1 QPYNYDANG
10 FPSLIT
16 ASCTKPHKAWNNQ
29 CNKLNDMTNS
39 QLFSQ
44 LKEFFNDKF
53 EQVNKRLNV
62 IEQQVKMNEHYT
74 RSNKI
79 RLSELFLKQ
88 KDLISTTLKPALS
101 AIPNIDVKLIENL
114 DDFDKFCSLAEECLR
129 MEYHFSGMTRSLATK
144 SEIILNNNY
153 QPQQTLS
160 NRTRKDQE
168 QSEEKARNRLRLCG
182 FSDKEVKNLHV
193 YLSEWYES
201 NSLEDAVEK
210 WETYGIKQNVVPN
223 KQNVLLSFCLFNV
236 QGWKSRA
243 LEVLHLIQKA
253 EASLAICTEVGAYWD
268 SFKLPNFNMFYQEGT
283 NHCGGVTI
291 AVGKH
296 LKATKIDS
304 NLENTIVSIS
314 RV

>member
-1 QPYNYDANG
+1 MKLQCQCRPKCKICLEEYSSNHNLQCSKQYKCAQCSQNHSSLEPLCHAVQQYRNDLNQAVKQAVNDGVIKLPHIQQVRQQQPYNYDANG

-16 ASCTKPHKAWNNQ
+16 ASGTKPHKAWNNQ

-62 IEQQVKMNEHYT
+62 IEQQVKMNEHNT

-101 AIPNIDVKLIENL
+101 AIPNIDVKLRENL
-114 DDFDKFCSLAEECLR
+114 DDFDKFCSLAEERLR

-153 QPQQTLS
+153 QPQQ
-160 NRTRKDQE
+160 
-168 QSEEKARNRLRLCG
+168 
-182 FSDKEVKNLHV
+182 
-193 YLSEWYES
+193 
-201 NSLEDAVEK
+201 
-210 WETYGIKQNVVPN
+210 
-223 KQNVLLSFCLFNV
+223 
-236 QGWKSRA
+236 
-243 LEVLHLIQKA
+243 
-253 EASLAICTEVGAYWD
+253 
-268 SFKLPNFNMFYQEGT
+268 
-283 NHCGGVTI
+283 
-291 AVGKH
+291 
-296 LKATKIDS
+296 
-304 NLENTIVSIS
+304 
-314 RV
+314 

>member
-1 QPYNYDANG
+1 Q
-10 FPSLIT
+10 
-16 ASCTKPHKAWNNQ
+16 Q
-29 CNKLNDMTNS
+29 NS
-39 QLFSQ
+39 TPL
-44 LKEFFNDKF
+44 
-53 EQVNKRLNV
+53 
-62 IEQQVKMNEHYT
+62 
-74 RSNKI
+74 
-79 RLSELFLKQ
+79 
-88 KDLISTTLKPALS
+88 
-101 AIPNIDVKLIENL
+101 
-114 DDFDKFCSLAEECLR
+114 
-129 MEYHFSGMTRSLATK
+129 
-144 SEIILNNNY
+144 
-153 QPQQTLS
+153 
-160 NRTRKDQE
+160 
-168 QSEEKARNRLRLCG
+168 EKARNRLRLCG

-223 KQNVLLSFCLFNV
+223 IQNVLLSFCLFNV

-296 LKATKIDS
+296 PKATKIDS
-304 NLENTIVSIS
+304 NLENTIVVDIS
-314 RV
+314 GLSEPIRVIGIYWPESQKTNLKDLDSFICKNTIISGDFNAAIVEWGSPKIDCRGKILKKWVDSRNLQFVPGTFNSSKRSLRNIDLTFTNFPGVEGVTLEFGTSDHWPIFSAPMCDPNNLDDIKIQAEFNEIMTNLSVCATSVKPTSAAEL